1 MNNVGICRLCLNEK
15 VLLKKSHIL
24 PKFILNKVLNKHKEG
39 FVVMGIDTSNQ
50 KKVFDNAYEPNI
62 LCNYCDN
69 KILGG
74 YEDYGSKFLFGPLGK
89 KDIISHENFQ
99 TYIDVKNVDYQKLKM
114 FILSILWRS
123 SISKIFNEVKLSER
137 QEEELR
143 QILLSNQAISQ
154 NFYPVFIWNYAHL
167 KEIPNEII
175 LPPYIGKKKAG
186 EQNFLFIGGG
196 MIFQI
201 LIEFDKMSEIYK
213 EAILKE
219 AGDIKII
226 HIQYESMKKLMNK
239 YLNWN
244 FIK

>member
-15 VLLKKSHIL
+15 ILLKKSHIL
-24 PKFILNKVLNKHKEG
+24 PKFLLNKVLNKNKEG
-39 FVVMGIDTSNQ
+39 FVVMAVDTSSQ

-89 KDIISHENFQ
+89 KDIISHEIFQ

-114 FILSILWRS
+114 FILSILWRC
-123 SISKIFNEVKLSER
+123 SISQIFKEVKLSES
-137 QEEELR
+137 QEEKLR
-143 QILLSNQAISQ
+143 KILFLNQPISQ
-154 NFYPVFIWNYAHL
+154 NFYPVCIWNYAHL
-167 KEIPNEII
+167 KEIPNEMI
-175 LPPYIGKKKAG
+175 LPPYIGNKNAG
-186 EQNFLFIGGG
+186 EQNFLFISGG
-196 MIFQI
+196 IVFQI
-201 LIEFDKMSEIYK
+201 LIEYDEMSEIYK
-213 EAILKE
+213 ESILKE
-219 AGDIKII
+219 VGEIKII